1 MPDLVTR
8 GSSGVVRLGCHCPA
22 SSWADRRR
30 ARLPLRGRN
39 IGPMKSEFSWRVLL
53 IGAVLFAVAI
63 ATLLILVGLFAGG
76 GAGDA

>member
-1 MPDLVTR
+1 
-8 GSSGVVRLGCHCPA
+8 
-22 SSWADRRR
+22 
-30 ARLPLRGRN
+30 
-39 IGPMKSEFSWRVLL
+39 MKSEFSWRVLL